1 MRTTTI
7 AVATLTLGL
16 GALVGCASTT
26 TKAATPSAALQAP
39 NVELPKRISGTI
51 DLAALKSHEV
61 MKLQRERE
69 VTLRVRLCVAPDG
82 TVAEAKLVSPSGH
95 NKYDQAVVSSIRSW
109 KYQPYAAATDMRVCK
124 TVRVMYDAG

>member
-1 MRTTTI
+1 MRTI

-26 TKAATPSAALQAP
+26 TSKPAASAAALP
-39 NVELPKRISGTI
+39 GPSVELPKRISGTI
-51 DLAALKSHEV
+51 DLAALQSHEV
-61 MKLQRERE
+61 MKLQREQE

-82 TVAEAKLVSPSGH
+82 SVAEAKLVSPSGH
-95 NKYDQAVVSSIRSW
+95 ANYDKAVVSSIRSW
-109 KYQPYAAATDMRVCK
+109 KYRPYTAATNMRVCK